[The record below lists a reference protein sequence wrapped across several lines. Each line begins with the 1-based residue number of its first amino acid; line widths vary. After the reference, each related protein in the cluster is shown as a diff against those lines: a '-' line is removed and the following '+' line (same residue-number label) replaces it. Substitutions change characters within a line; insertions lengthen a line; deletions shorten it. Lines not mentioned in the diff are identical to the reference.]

1 MSLTTTDHL
10 FLTLQSIK
18 KLLSLKANK
27 NEVTPLLKEKD
38 AIKLATDM
46 DFIEPIIADDGSIYT
61 DRNGNIY
68 SLI

>member
-10 FLTLQSIK
+10 SLTLQSIK

-27 NEVTPLLKEKD
+27 NEVTPLLKEED
-38 AIKLATDM
+38 AIKLAVDM